1 MFDDYVNL
9 RPLKGV
15 AEILANDNSWGQLY
29 NLDQLAKNEVAISAA
44 TYVNFLIPS
53 VITKMLHHPSDIMKT
68 CISSASLNDCSRVT
82 DTD

>member
-1 MFDDYVNL
+1 MFDDYINL

-53 VITKMLHHPSDIMKT
+53 VSHYQNVAPSIRYYEDMYIFR
-68 CISSASLNDCSRVT
+68 IP
-82 DTD
+82 